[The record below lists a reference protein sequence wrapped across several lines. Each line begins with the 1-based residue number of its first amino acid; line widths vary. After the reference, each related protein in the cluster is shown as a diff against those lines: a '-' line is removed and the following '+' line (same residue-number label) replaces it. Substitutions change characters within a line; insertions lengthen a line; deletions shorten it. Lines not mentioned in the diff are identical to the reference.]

1 MTFVDSNV
9 LIDIL
14 SHDPTWSDWS
24 YRMLVRRSAG
34 GPLLINDVVYAEIS
48 VHVGSEA
55 ELESIIDDLE
65 VTMLRIPK
73 PALFV
78 AGKAY
83 LKYRRAGGIRTG
95 VLPDFFI
102 GAHAQ
107 VTGLAILTRDA
118 RRYRT
123 YFPEVEVIAPESRR

>member
-1 MTFVDSNV
+1 
-9 LIDIL
+9 
-14 SHDPTWSDWS
+14 
-24 YRMLVRRSAG
+24 
-34 GPLLINDVVYAEIS
+34 
-48 VHVGSEA
+48 
-55 ELESIIDDLE
+55 
-65 VTMLRIPK
+65 MLRIPK

-123 YFPEVEVIAPESRR
+123 YFPEVEVIAPKSRR